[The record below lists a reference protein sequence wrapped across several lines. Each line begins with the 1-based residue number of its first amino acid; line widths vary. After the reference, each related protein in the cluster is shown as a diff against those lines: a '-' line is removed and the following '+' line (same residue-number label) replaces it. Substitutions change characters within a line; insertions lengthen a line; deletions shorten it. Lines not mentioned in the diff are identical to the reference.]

1 MNVRRFLV
9 WSMILLGFGLQA
21 LAYLVLAA
29 PLGTPRDVSYSEP
42 RMPFAALVFIIG
54 VGMVFS
60 AAIVYEVLPD
70 RRRDRAGSER

>member
-9 WSMILLGFGLQA
+9 WGMVLVGFGLQA
-21 LAYLVLAA
+21 VAYLVFAA
-29 PLGTPRDVSYSEP
+29 PLGTPTDVSHSEP
-42 RMPFAALVFIIG
+42 RVPFAALLFIVG

-70 RRRDRAGSER
+70 RWLERRTSGR